1 MLVETGETKIK
12 RLIAF
17 RDQPPKSGGMSCGA
31 CREFSMQL
39 NAANAKMEI
48 LTDFETRKTVKLKDV
63 FPGWW
68 GEKRLRG

>member
-1 MLVETGETKIK
+1 MLTETGETKIK

-17 RDQPPKSGGMSCGA
+17 RDQPPKNGGMPCGA
-31 CREFSMQL
+31 CREFLMQL
-39 NAANAKMEI
+39 NAANAEMEI

-68 GEKRLRG
+68 ARGD